1 MVCVPCF
8 DIRAG
13 PGRLQQSAVCPG
25 AVRPQDTGVIDV
37 LLRLTPYTWPL
48 LLAALISGI
57 VAVLASTRRRSRG
70 ALAFSVLM
78 AVVVADVLISLFMLS
93 STTLAGFLFWIKLSF
108 VSGGLG
114 VAWLVFAL
122 RYHGK
127 SLRTAAV
134 IGAATAIEPV
144 TVAVLAWFNDWH
156 HLLWTGATAE
166 PLAATGLLHVAAHF
180 GPLFWVWTGY
190 QYALLLAG
198 AIILVHGLP
207 RAPAAY
213 RGQTLAVLA
222 ALVIP
227 WTANMLFVAGHT
239 PVSGVDLTPL
249 AFAVS
254 GIILFFAVY
263 RFRFLDLVPIS
274 RSTVLEAMPSGV
286 IVLDS
291 AGRVADINPAA
302 EQVLGCKA
310 QGVLGSP
317 AVSVMPQLSSALTRG
332 EAEATLT
339 IDGMERSFELRVSPL
354 RGSMGQLVLLTD
366 VTERNRLAASLLQ
379 SQKLDGL
386 GLMAGGI
393 AHDFNN
399 ILTAILGNLGLVRDQ
414 EARSESIDE
423 PLSRAEQ
430 ATRRAAGLTRNLLTF
445 SRNVSPTPVP
455 VNVNTAADL
464 VLQSISELLPA
475 GVAFC
480 RTYAPDVWTVLIDQV
495 QLGQIVMNL
504 VVNARDAMA
513 GHGTLTVSTKNAS
526 LDAEFVQA
534 HPGARAG
541 EFVLLQVADTGTGM
555 SEQVRS
561 HLFEPF
567 FTTKPVGQGTGLGLA
582 VVYGAVQQAGGW
594 VLVET
599 AEGTGTTF
607 SVYLPRC
614 SDQPAPPSAGE
625 HPVNRPGHGRKSVMV
640 VDDEELVR
648 QMTRRMLERDGY
660 TVITAA
666 DGPSALRRF
675 EENEDAV
682 DLVLLDMSMPGMT
695 GDQVLSRLREMG
707 ATVPV
712 VLSSG
717 YSFAGS
723 VESLVG
729 TPGGAN
735 AVLSKPYT
743 LQELSQTI
751 ASTLS
756 LAERQL

>member
-1 MVCVPCF
+1 MN
-8 DIRAG
+8 
-13 PGRLQQSAVCPG
+13 
-25 AVRPQDTGVIDV
+25 V

-48 LLAALISGI
+48 LLAALVSAI
-57 VAVLASTRRRSRG
+57 VAALASTRRRSRG
-70 ALAFSVLM
+70 ALAFSALM
-78 AVVVADVLISLFMLS
+78 AVVVVDVLVSLFMLS
-93 STTLAGFLFWIKLSF
+93 SRTLAEFLFWIKVSF

-114 VAWLVFAL
+114 VAWLVFTL
-122 RYHGK
+122 RYDGK
-127 SLRTAAV
+127 SLRTVARVGSALAV
-134 IGAATAIEPV
+134 EPV
-144 TVAVLAWFNDWH
+144 TMAVLAWFNDWH

-166 PLAATGLLHVAAHF
+166 PVAATGLLHVVAHF

-198 AIILVHGLP
+198 AIILLHGLP
-207 RAPAAY
+207 RAPMAY

-222 ALVIP
+222 ALVVP
-227 WTANMLFVAGHT
+227 WTANMLFVAGRT
-239 PVSGVDLTPL
+239 PVSGIDLTPL

-254 GIILFFAVY
+254 GIILFIAVY

-291 AGRVADINPAA
+291 AGRVVDINPAA

-310 QGVLGSP
+310 QGVLGTP
-317 AVSVMPQLSSALTRG
+317 AARVMPQLSAALARG
-332 EAEATLT
+332 EAEATLLV
-339 IDGMERSFELRVSPL
+339 DGIERSFELRVSPL
-354 RGSMGQLVLLTD
+354 RGSMGQLILLTD
-366 VTERNRLAASLLQ
+366 VTERKRMAASLLQ

-423 PLSRAEQ
+423 PLSNAEQ

-464 VLQSISELLPA
+464 VLQSIAELLPP
-475 GVAFC
+475 GITLRRV
-480 RTYAPDVWTVLIDQV
+480 YAPDVWSVLIDQV
-495 QLGQIVMNL
+495 QLEQTVMNL
-504 VVNARDAMA
+504 VVNARDAME
-513 GHGTLTVSTKNAS
+513 GHGTLTVSSANAS
-526 LDAEFVQA
+526 LDEQFART
-534 HPGARAG
+534 HPGSRAG
-541 EFVLLQVADTGTGM
+541 EFVLLQVTDTGAGM
-555 SEQVRS
+555 SERVRS

-567 FTTKPVGQGTGLGLA
+567 FTTKPLGQGTGLGLA
-582 VVYGAVQQAGGW
+582 VAYGAVQQAGGW
-594 VLVET
+594 ILVDT
-599 AEGTGTTF
+599 VEGRGTTF

-614 SDQPAPPSAGE
+614 SEQPEPAAQDKRL
-625 HPVNRPGHGRKSVMV
+625 VRRPEPGQKSVMV

-660 TVITAA
+660 AVITAA
-666 DGPSALRRF
+666 DGPSALRQF
-675 EENEDAV
+675 EENGDTV

-695 GDQVLSRLREMG
+695 GDQVLSRLREMDPR
-707 ATVPV
+707 VPV
-712 VLSSG
+712 VISSG
-717 YSFAGS
+717 YSFAAS
-723 VESLVG
+723 VEDLVG

-735 AVLSKPYT
+735 AFLSKPYT
-743 LQELSQTI
+743 LQELSQTV

-756 LAERQL
+756 SADRQL